1 MCKVHAHV
9 PEPADLQ
16 VSRASRNR
24 NQAAELH
31 AQQKNENGHATQL
44 KGNGV
49 TIEGRWRVDGAGDD
63 VDVGLG
69 FEWQKV
75 TFDPQLRR
83 ERDILPIITLL
94 A

>member
-1 MCKVHAHV
+1 M
-9 PEPADLQ
+9 
-16 VSRASRNR
+16 
-24 NQAAELH
+24 
-31 AQQKNENGHATQL
+31 

-83 ERDILPIITLL
+83 EREILPIITLL